1 MPPNLA
7 AVRKLV
13 SAAFS
18 DEDLTIFCFDHFPAV
33 HEEFTAGQTK
43 SARVLSLVSFADR
56 HGRLD
61 ALLAAIE
68 QANPHQFALFEA
80 AVRTDRGTIA
90 FAAFETQPFEPETI
104 LIPAGPFLMGSAP
117 GPGIPAAE
125 TPQHLVDLPDYRI
138 GKYPITNRQYAEFV
152 KQERTQDVPRDAGW
166 FNREPPP
173 ERLDHPVASVSWHDA
188 VAYCR
193 WLGAQ
198 TGRSYRLASEAEW
211 EKATGA
217 GEQGSKG
224 AGGQGSRGAGVDEET
239 GRQGD
244 EETRRPGN
252 KVEKRIYPWGEE
264 WIEGWCNAASGGTTA
279 VTAHPTGASA
289 YGVEDLLGN
298 VQEWTR
304 TLWGS
309 RPQQPDFGY
318 PYDPADGREIADP
331 GRLPPLARLVHRGGS
346 FKSAAA
352 DLRCT
357 ARGAADPTSKIAWRG
372 LRVAMDLQ
380 Q

>member
-1 MPPNLA
+1 MPSNLA

-13 SAAFS
+13 SAAFG
-18 DEDLTIFCFDHFPAV
+18 DEDLRTFCFDHFPAV
-33 HEEFTAGQTK
+33 YEEFTAGQTK
-43 SARVLSLVSFADR
+43 NARVLSLVSFAER

-61 ALLAAIE
+61 TLLDAIK

-80 AVRTDRGTIA
+80 AVQTGRGATA
-90 FAAFETQPFEPETI
+90 FTAFETQLFEPETI

-125 TPQHLVDLPDYRI
+125 TPQHTVDLPDYRI
-138 GKYPITNRQYAEFV
+138 GKYPITNRQYAEFI

-173 ERLDHPVASVSWHDA
+173 DRLDHPMTSVSWHDA

-193 WLGAQ
+193 WLSAQ
-198 TGRSYRLASEAEW
+198 TGRSYRLPGEAEW
-211 EKATGA
+211 EKAASWGP
-217 GEQGSKG
+217 GD
-224 AGGQGSRGAGVDEET
+224 RVT

-244 EETRRPGN
+244 
-252 KVEKRIYPWGEE
+252 KVKEVYPWGPE
-264 WIEGWCNAASGGTTA
+264 WIEGRCNAAANGTTA
-279 VTAHPTGASA
+279 VTAHLDGASG

-304 TLWGS
+304 SLWGS

-318 PYDPADGREIADP
+318 PYDPADGREIADA
-331 GRLPPLARLVHRGGS
+331 GRLPPLAWLVHRGGS

-357 ARGAADPTSKIAWRG
+357 ARGAADPTTKINWRG
-372 LRVAMDLQ
+372 FRVAMQLE
-380 Q
+380 